1 MKKTGKLWKILTAV
15 MAVLLVVALIAIP
28 VTNAFATVINVT
40 LGASTQKII
49 PDPDSEIYFWTNYE
63 N

>member
-28 VTNAFATVINVT
+28 VTNAFAAVINVT

-49 PDPDSEIYFWTNYE
+49 PDPDA
-63 N
+63 